1 MYSIQENLKTD
12 NQLKNLIDRIRLLF
26 RKDKESYSLLYSLLG
41 FWPRNIKP
49 YKMALTHSSCATG
62 KRKLTCNER
71 LEFLGDAVL
80 SSVAADYLYHR
91 FGREREGFLSKS
103 RSRLVC
109 RESLNDI
116 AVKIGLDK
124 IVEVSELGHQH
135 NSYVFGNAFEALV
148 GAIYIDRGY
157 DYCRLF
163 LLERVFGAIP
173 DVESIIVSDNN
184 FKSRL
189 IEWSQKEHRQVSFVL
204 CSEEQ
209 RSDGPYFISEVLVDG
224 EIKGHGE
231 GFSKRESQQRAAQE
245 ALGYVLG

>member
-1 MYSIQENLKTD
+1 MYCIQENLKTD

-41 FWPRNIKP
+41 FWPHDIKP
-49 YKMALTHSSCATG
+49 YKIALTHSSCATG
-62 KRKLTCNER
+62 RRKLTCNER

-80 SSVAADYLYHR
+80 GSVAADYLYHR
-91 FGREREGFLSKS
+91 FGKEREGFLSKS

-109 RESLNDI
+109 RENLNDI
-116 AVKIGLDK
+116 SVKIGLDK
-124 IVEVSELGHQH
+124 FVEFNDLGHQH
-135 NSYVFGNAFEALV
+135 NNYIFGNAFEALV
-148 GAIYIDRGY
+148 GAIYLDRGY

-163 LLERVFGAIP
+163 LFERVFAAIP
-173 DVESIIVSDNN
+173 DIDAVIVSDNN

-209 RSDGPYFISEVLVDG
+209 RPDGPYFISEVLVDG
-224 EIKGHGE
+224 EMMGRGE
-231 GFSKRESQQRAAQE
+231 GFSKRESQQRAAKE
-245 ALGYVLG
+245 ALGRVIG

>member
-1 MYSIQENLKTD
+1 M
-12 NQLKNLIDRIRLLF
+12 F

-41 FWPRNIKP
+41 FWPRNIAS

-62 KRKLTCNER
+62 RRKLTCNER

-80 SSVAADYLYHR
+80 SSVAADYLYWR
-91 FGREREGFLSKS
+91 FSKEREGFLSKA

-148 GAIYIDRGY
+148 GAIYVDRGY
-157 DYCRLF
+157 DYCRRFLF
-163 LLERVFGAIP
+163 ERVFDAIS
-173 DVESIIVSDNN
+173 DLESIIVCDNN
-184 FKSRL
+184 FKSRI
-189 IEWSQKEHRQVSFVL
+189 IEWSQKEHRQLSFVL
-204 CSEEQ
+204 CGEEQ
-209 RSDGPYFISEVLVDG
+209 RPDGPYFVSEVLVDG
-224 EIKGHGE
+224 EVMGHGE
-231 GFSKRESQQRAAQE
+231 GFSKRESQQNAARE
-245 ALGYVLG
+245 ALTRITG

>member
-1 MYSIQENLKTD
+1 M
-12 NQLKNLIDRIRLLF
+12 F

-41 FWPRNIKP
+41 FWPRNIAS

-62 KRKLTCNER
+62 RRKLTCNER

-80 SSVAADYLYHR
+80 SSVAADYLYWR
-91 FGREREGFLSKS
+91 FSKEREGFLSKA

-148 GAIYIDRGY
+148 GAIYVDRGY
-157 DYCRLF
+157 DYCRRFLF
-163 LLERVFGAIP
+163 ERVFDAIS
-173 DVESIIVSDNN
+173 DLESIIVCDNN
-184 FKSRL
+184 FKSRI
-189 IEWSQKEHRQVSFVL
+189 IEWSQKEHRQLSFIL
-204 CSEEQ
+204 CGEEQ
-209 RSDGPYFISEVLVDG
+209 RPDGPYFISEVLVDG
-224 EIKGHGE
+224 EVMGHGE
-231 GFSKRESQQRAAQE
+231 GFSKRESQQNAARE
-245 ALGYVLG
+245 ALTRITG